1 MTASE
6 AKLAST
12 WRSLPP
18 IIRVKIERATEWG
31 EFYALFYKS
40 VTPEAFDD
48 IHTTLLKLQLLGY
61 NTEYGKVDIADD
73 NEAVG
78 ISTDTKLTIKWQNN
92 MENVFDF
99 DDIISDDTRKQ
110 HYIIESFNPLTGEIK
125 LKNNK

>member
-6 AKLAST
+6 AKLASS

-31 EFYALFYKS
+31 EFTAYFYKS
-40 VTPEAFDD
+40 VNPEAFKD

-61 NTEYGKVDIADD
+61 NTEYGEVSIEDD

-78 ISTDTKLTIKWQNN
+78 ISTDMKLTIKW
-92 MENVFDF
+92 
-99 DDIISDDTRKQ
+99 
-110 HYIIESFNPLTGEIK
+110 
-125 LKNNK
+125 

>member
-6 AKLAST
+6 AKLASA

-31 EFYALFYKS
+31 EFTAYFYKS
-40 VTPEAFDD
+40 VTPEAFKD

-61 NTEYGKVDIADD
+61 NAEYGEVSIEDD

-78 ISTDTKLTIKWQNN
+78 ISTDTKLTIKW
-92 MENVFDF
+92 
-99 DDIISDDTRKQ
+99 
-110 HYIIESFNPLTGEIK
+110 
-125 LKNNK
+125 

>member
-31 EFYALFYKS
+31 EFTAYFYKS
-40 VTPEAFDD
+40 VTPEAFKD

-61 NTEYGKVDIADD
+61 NTEYGEVSIEDD

-78 ISTDTKLTIKWQNN
+78 ISTDMKLTIKW
-92 MENVFDF
+92 
-99 DDIISDDTRKQ
+99 
-110 HYIIESFNPLTGEIK
+110 
-125 LKNNK
+125 